1 MTKKLFAILSVLLVA
16 SMLLAACAKPA
27 PTEAPVV
34 TEPPVEAKIKV
45 CQITDTGGIDDK
57 SFNATAWKGITDAQA
72 QLGIE
77 GKYLESKEVADYEKN
92 LNAFIEEGCDLIITV
107 GFLIGDATKAAA
119 EANPDLKFSIVDY
132 NYVPA
137 IANVTG
143 QIFNTD
149 EAAILAGYLAAGVT
163 KTGKVGT
170 FGGLPIP
177 TVTIFM
183 DGFYK
188 GVAKYNE
195 AKGTD
200 VQVLGWDP
208 ATPDSGLFSM
218 SFDDQQKGN
227 ELAKSLMDEGAD
239 IIMPVAG
246 PVGLGAAAAIKER
259 GNAYLIGVDSDWA
272 LTSPEYADITL
283 TSVMKLMDATTFQVV
298 QSVIDGTFKG
308 GDVVGTL
315 ANNGVA
321 IAPFHNLASMVPAE
335 LAAEVE
341 ALKAEIIAGSFAEAA
356 PIEKTTL
363 VCQIT
368 DTGGIDDKSFNATAW
383 KGITDAQAQLGIEG
397 KYLESKEVA
406 DYEKNLNAFL
416 EEKCDLI
423 VTVGFLIG
431 DATKAAAEANPEV
444 KFSIVD
450 YAYDPAVANIVG
462 QVFNTDEAA
471 FLAGY
476 LAAGVTKTGKVGTF
490 GGLPIP
496 TVTIFM
502 DGFYKGV
509 AKYNEVK
516 GTNVQVLGWDPATPD
531 SGLFSMSFDDQQKGN
546 ELAKSLMDEGADI
559 IMPVAGPVGLGA
571 AAAIK
576 ERGNAYLIGVDS
588 DWFLTSPEYADITLT
603 SVMKLMDATTLQVI
617 QTVLDGTF
625 TGGLAVGTLAN
636 NGVALAPYHDLAS
649 LVSAELA
656 AEVEQLKADIIAG
669 TITLE

>member
-1 MTKKLFAILSVLLVA
+1 M
-16 SMLLAACAKPA
+16 
-27 PTEAPVV
+27 
-34 TEPPVEAKIKV
+34 
-45 CQITDTGGIDDK
+45 
-57 SFNATAWKGITDAQA
+57 
-72 QLGIE
+72 
-77 GKYLESKEVADYEKN
+77 
-92 LNAFIEEGCDLIITV
+92 TV

-119 EANPDLKFSIVDY
+119 EANPDIKFSIVDY
-132 NYVPA
+132 NYDPA

-143 QIFNTD
+143 QIFKTD

-163 KTGKVGT
+163 KTGVVGT

-200 VQVLGWDP
+200 VKVIGWDP
-208 ATPDSGLFSM
+208 AAPDSGLFSM

-283 TSVMKLMDATTFQVV
+283 TSVMKLMDATTMQVI
-298 QSVIDGTFKG
+298 QSVIDGTFMG

-315 ANNGVA
+315 ANKGVA
-321 IAPFHNLASMVPAE
+321 IAPFHELAGMVPAE

-341 ALKAEIIAGSFAEAA
+341 QLQADIIAGSFAEAV
-356 PIEKTTL
+356 PVEKSAL

-383 KGITDAQAQLGIEG
+383 KGITDAQAELGIEG

-406 DYEKNLNAFL
+406 DYEKNLNAFI
-416 EEKCDLI
+416 EEECDLI

-431 DATKAAAEANPEV
+431 DATKAAAEANPDI

-450 YAYDPAVANIVG
+450 YNYDPAIANVTG
-462 QVFNTDEAA
+462 QIFKTDEAA
-471 FLAGY
+471 ILAGY
-476 LAAGVTKTGKVGTF
+476 LAAGVTKTGVVGTF

-509 AKYNEVK
+509 AKYNEAK
-516 GTNVQVLGWDPATPD
+516 GTDVKVIGWDPAAPD

-588 DWFLTSPEYADITLT
+588 DWALTSPEYADITLT
-603 SVMKLMDATTLQVI
+603 SVMKLMDATTMQVI
-617 QTVLDGTF
+617 QSVIDGTF
-625 TGGLAVGTLAN
+625 MGGDVVGTLAN
-636 NGVALAPYHDLAS
+636 NGVAIAPFHDLES
-649 LVSAELA
+649 MVPAELA
-656 AEVEQLKADIIAG
+656 AEIEQLKADIIAG
-669 TITLE
+669 TITLD